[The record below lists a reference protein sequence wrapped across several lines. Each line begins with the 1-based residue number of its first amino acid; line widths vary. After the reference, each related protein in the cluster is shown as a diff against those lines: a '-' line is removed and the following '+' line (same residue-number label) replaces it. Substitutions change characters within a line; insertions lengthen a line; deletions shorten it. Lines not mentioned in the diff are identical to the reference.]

1 MKTHDP
7 LAGETWS
14 RRDFLRGMNAA
25 ALAALAGGEPRLVR
39 GAEPLKQPEPTADT
53 IILLWLAGGMAAPE
67 TFDPKRYTPFEV
79 GVPSEKI
86 LCTFPAIDTAV
97 DGVKISQGLEHVAKV
112 LDRGTLIRSHVVAD
126 LGNIL
131 HSRHQYHWHTGYVPP
146 QTVAAPHLGSW
157 IAKVRGP
164 QEPGDPGV
172 HQHRPA
178 AGGARRGRG
187 AQGVHH
193 RRVLRQRVRPV
204 QYPLPA
210 RRDGRRATAQGG
222 DPRAV
227 RPPREDV
234 PPAGQGGPAGRPG
247 ERLPSRVG
255 GASDGQ
261 RLPVAELAGARRV

>member
-1 MKTHDP
+1 
-7 LAGETWS
+7 
-14 RRDFLRGMNAA
+14 MNAA
-25 ALAALAGGEPRLVR
+25 ALAALAAGEPRLVR
-39 GAEPLKQPEPTADT
+39 GAEPLKHPEPTADT

-67 TFDPKRYTPFEV
+67 TFDPKRYTPFEI

-86 LCTFPAIDTAV
+86 LCTFPAIDTAL
-97 DGVKISQGLEHVAKV
+97 DGVKISQGLEHVADGAGSRD
-112 LDRGTLIRSHVVAD
+112 LDPLARRRRPGEHPAL
-126 LGNIL
+126 
-131 HSRHQYHWHTGYVPP
+131 
-146 QTVAAPHLGSW
+146 AAPVPLAHRLHPAADGGR
-157 IAKVRGP
+157 AAPGLVDRQGP
-164 QEPGDPGV
+164 RAEEPGDPGL

-234 PPAGQGGPAGRPG
+234 PP
-247 ERLPSRVG
+247 S
-255 GASDGQ
+255 
-261 RLPVAELAGARRV
+261 